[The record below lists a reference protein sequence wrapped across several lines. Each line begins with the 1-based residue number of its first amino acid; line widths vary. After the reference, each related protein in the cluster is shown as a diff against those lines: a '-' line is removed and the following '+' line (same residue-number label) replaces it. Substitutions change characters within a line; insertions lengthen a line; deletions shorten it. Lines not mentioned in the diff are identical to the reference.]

1 MSVLN
6 VVMAPIEKFAA
17 PIGRL
22 FIALIFVMSGLNK
35 MGSYSGV
42 AGWMEAM
49 AFRGRYCR
57 L

>member
-1 MSVLN
+1 MLVLN
-6 VVMAPIEKFAA
+6 VVMSPIKKFAP

-35 MGSYSGV
+35 MGTYSGV

-49 AFRGRYCR
+49 GVDRKSVV
-57 L
+57 